1 MAVALSCDCRELGL
15 SLRGLNSVVRAV
27 AMLIG
32 GTIQAVVVISD
43 CKDLISRCKHSR
55 RNESST
61 HLPRRTFQKRF
72 EPVLALGALV
82 VLECGGV
89 SDLSRPKV

>member
-1 MAVALSCDCRELGL
+1 MAVALSWDCKELGL

-43 CKDLISRCKHSR
+43 CKDLSSGNRSMQTLSSKREFHSSAT
-55 RNESST
+55 ED
-61 HLPRRTFQKRF
+61 
-72 EPVLALGALV
+72 
-82 VLECGGV
+82 V
-89 SDLSRPKV
+89 SKAF

>member
-1 MAVALSCDCRELGL
+1 MIAGLELGRQAAWRPECFRIDVVWFGGIVLAVALSCDCKELGL

-43 CKDLISRCKHSR
+43 CKDFKLW
-55 RNESST
+55 
-61 HLPRRTFQKRF
+61 
-72 EPVLALGALV
+72 
-82 VLECGGV
+82 
-89 SDLSRPKV
+89 